1 MVWYMSARCM
11 LRAVFDSLPV
21 GFACSGGAMR
31 TAGENAMSRGVANA
45 NCRGS
50 RNITG
55 IGPGVQMA
63 VDGND
68 VLAVDPDQIT
78 SLELIGGDD
87 PDIELRI
94 FLAGNEEP
102 ARFRFADVKGAIRCY
117 EELWV
122 ARALR
127 QRDAVKIR

>member
-1 MVWYMSARCM
+1 
-11 LRAVFDSLPV
+11 
-21 GFACSGGAMR
+21 
-31 TAGENAMSRGVANA
+31 
-45 NCRGS
+45 
-50 RNITG
+50 
-55 IGPGVQMA
+55 MA